1 MLNLV
6 KVPNFDGKFRQEAV
20 IIITMTKWAITE
32 NADNLAIGL
41 DRLKEEGSIATNSKQ

>member
-32 NADNLAIGL
+32 NADHPLAIRL
-41 DRLKEEGSIATNSKQ
+41 DRLKEEGSIANK